1 MKIWKLW
8 KCFEADHSSTNYHF
22 YSSIKALNKKD
33 IVSINSFSSRADAT
47 KHSVKF
53 SYYGDFADLPDG
65 AQDTLLT
72 KYFDIM
78 VKESYD
84 WWELVL
90 VIPYN
95 SSLFDKLKEYDC
107 EDENELGISIS
118 KDDNQILLSI
128 FCVLNYEEV
137 YYLAYEDITLNDE
150 KTWGPHISKHDSSPF
165 LILANLLIRLK
176 NEIINGTLTTIQNI
190 AAFFDPERF
199 NKPKDCTELCDMF
212 DSALG
217 RI

>member
-1 MKIWKLW
+1 MKIRKLW
-8 KCFEADHSSTNYHF
+8 KGFEADHSSTNYLF
-22 YSSIKALNKKD
+22 YSSSKALGKKD
-33 IVSINSFSSRADAT
+33 IVSINSFSSRADASR
-47 KHSVKF
+47 HSVKF

-95 SSLFDKLKEYDC
+95 STLYDKLKEYDC
-107 EDENELGISIS
+107 EDENELGISVS

-137 YYLAYEDITLNDE
+137 YYLAYEDITPNE
-150 KTWGPHISKHDSSPF
+150 ERTWSPHIFQHDSSPF
-165 LILANLLIRLK
+165 PILANLLIRLK
-176 NEIINGTLTTIQNI
+176 IEITNGTLTTIQNI

-199 NKPKDCTELCDMF
+199 GKPTDCTELCDWF